1 MHSFSLRQWN
11 LDIAHYQLM
20 LIRQNSKTLWKVM
33 RPLPYVK
40 TFVREIRFSI
50 GTDFF
55 SHLLHVKVL
64 TLSTNFMLL
73 SFLLWDVV

>member
-1 MHSFSLRQWN
+1 M
-11 LDIAHYQLM
+11 
-20 LIRQNSKTLWKVM
+20 M

-64 TLSTNFMLL
+64 TLSTNLMFL